1 MSKLA
6 KNNRPRSKNGKGS
19 LGMQSVVYGIDNN
32 PEVTAADAKA
42 KFIAKN
48 KKQMNFKD
56 KELRGYLGSATVF
69 LLVMG
74 LLLFLA
80 FFEIPD
86 TNNDIF
92 KVIVGMLVGSLSLV
106 ITTFVGK
113 DPSEVENLKAKV
125 ESYEKQIKSLTI
137 EKDKVEKML
146 RDYQSEVIEKLA
158 IAGDN
163 FDYGKKNKK

>member
-1 MSKLA
+1 
-6 KNNRPRSKNGKGS
+6 
-19 LGMQSVVYGIDNN
+19 
-32 PEVTAADAKA
+32 
-42 KFIAKN
+42 
-48 KKQMNFKD
+48 MNFKD

-125 ESYEKQIKSLTI
+125 HKASKNL
-137 EKDKVEKML
+137 
-146 RDYQSEVIEKLA
+146 DY
-158 IAGDN
+158 
-163 FDYGKKNKK
+163 

>member
-1 MSKLA
+1 
-6 KNNRPRSKNGKGS
+6 
-19 LGMQSVVYGIDNN
+19 
-32 PEVTAADAKA
+32 
-42 KFIAKN
+42 
-48 KKQMNFKD
+48 MNFKD

>member
-1 MSKLA
+1 
-6 KNNRPRSKNGKGS
+6 
-19 LGMQSVVYGIDNN
+19 MQIFN
-32 PEVTAADAKA
+32 
-42 KFIAKN
+42 
-48 KKQMNFKD
+48 D

-69 LLVMG
+69 VLVMG

-80 FFEIPD
+80 FFEIPE

-113 DPSEVENLKAKV
+113 DPSEVENLKSKV
-125 ESYEKQIKSLTI
+125 ANYEKQLENLSD
-137 EKDKVEKML
+137 EKQKLEQML

-163 FDYGKKNKK
+163 FNYKK